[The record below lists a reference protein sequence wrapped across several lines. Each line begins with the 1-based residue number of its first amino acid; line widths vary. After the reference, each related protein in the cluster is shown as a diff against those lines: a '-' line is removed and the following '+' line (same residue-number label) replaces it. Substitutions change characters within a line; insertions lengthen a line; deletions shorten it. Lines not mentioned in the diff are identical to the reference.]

1 MQLDKS
7 CEEQNIHAD
16 DIRGNFEM
24 ITKRKVEWYFSK
36 LTPIRESLVK
46 FVTEKNRI
54 GRGRRGNAQKIMNN
68 CRTAPFAKVSAG
80 QGFLQM
86 RQFIYP

>member
-46 FVTEKNRI
+46 FIIKKTGLGGV
-54 GRGRRGNAQKIMNN
+54 GREMHRK
-68 CRTAPFAKVSAG
+68 
-80 QGFLQM
+80 
-86 RQFIYP
+86 

>member
-24 ITKRKVEWYFSK
+24 TTNKE
-36 LTPIRESLVK
+36 ESLKV
-46 FVTEKNRI
+46 FL
-54 GRGRRGNAQKIMNN
+54 KID
-68 CRTAPFAKVSAG
+68 
-80 QGFLQM
+80 Q
-86 RQFIYP
+86 

>member
-24 ITKRKVEWYFSK
+24 ITKRKVEWNFSK

-46 FVTEKNRI
+46 FVIKKQDWEGKEGKCTE
-54 GRGRRGNAQKIMNN
+54 NN
-68 CRTAPFAKVSAG
+68 E
-80 QGFLQM
+80 QL
-86 RQFIYP
+86 

>member
-46 FVTEKNRI
+46 FVTEKKT
-54 GRGRRGNAQKIMNN
+54 GLG
-68 CRTAPFAKVSAG
+68 
-80 QGFLQM
+80 
-86 RQFIYP
+86 